1 MVLETGRLGGE
12 NGVILKKQSFNSVS
26 DVMHHG
32 WHSAIVTINASDN
45 LLTRYT

>member
-1 MVLETGRLGGE
+1 MVLETGRLGGDFE
-12 NGVILKKQSFNSVS
+12 KTVFYSVS